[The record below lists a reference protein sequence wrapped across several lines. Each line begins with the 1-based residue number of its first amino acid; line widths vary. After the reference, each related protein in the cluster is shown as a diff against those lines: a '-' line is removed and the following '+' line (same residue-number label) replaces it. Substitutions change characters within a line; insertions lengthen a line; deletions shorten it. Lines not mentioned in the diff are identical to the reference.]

1 MRTLKVFNNK
11 VFAGFLSEIPGE
23 GYLFVYDDNY
33 FNDPASDSI
42 SLTLSKKNKVH
53 QSLTLFPFFANMLSE
68 GENRALQAGRFKI
81 APEDDFGILLHTA
94 NCDTP
99 GAITV
104 RKDED

>member
-11 VFAGFLSEIPGE
+11 VFAGLLSEIPGE
-23 GYLFVYDDNY
+23 GYVSVYDDQY
-33 FNDPASDSI
+33 YNDPDTNAI

-53 QSLTLFPFFANMLSE
+53 KSSTIFPFFANMLSE

-81 APEDDFGILLHTA
+81 DPEDDFGILLHTA
-94 NCDTP
+94 NFDTP

-104 RKDED
+104 REYED